1 MGVGPAREGPDTL
14 RAVAVDDEQAGAAGG
29 DGDVGGGLR
38 RPPRAD
44 RRRIGG
50 GVFDAVGG
58 EAAER
63 RLAARDAGKDGP
75 AGARIREGGG
85 EEGVIAGGGYGRPS
99 ISAGVARMSVR
110 ESTIL
115 FRS

>member
-1 MGVGPAREGPDTL
+1 MGVGPAREGLNTL

-44 RRRIGG
+44 NIGVDSS
-50 GVFDAVGG
+50 VFDAVGG
-58 EAAER
+58 EAAEG

-75 AGARIREGGG
+75 TACRVCKGGV
-85 EEGVIAGGGYGRPS
+85 EEGVID
-99 ISAGVARMSVR
+99 
-110 ESTIL
+110 
-115 FRS
+115 